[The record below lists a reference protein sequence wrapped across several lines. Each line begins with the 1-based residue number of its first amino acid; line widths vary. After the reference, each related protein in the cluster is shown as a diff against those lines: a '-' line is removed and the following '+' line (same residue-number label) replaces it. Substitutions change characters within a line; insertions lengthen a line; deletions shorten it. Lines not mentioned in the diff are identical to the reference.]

1 MYVVLMLEIQSMP
14 TMMLTYFYGR
24 SRKSLGQELK
34 LINCDQHH
42 QELLKEYDFVGFS
55 VRIDKRRTG
64 NLKNGR
70 KRKERREGANANQRA
85 ARGIFAHL
93 PKNENR

>member
-1 MYVVLMLEIQSMP
+1 MVLMLEIQSMP
-14 TMMLTYFYGR
+14 TMMLTYLYGR

-34 LINCDQHH
+34 LIKRDQHH
-42 QELLKEYDFVGFS
+42 QELLEKYDFLGFS
-55 VRIDKRRTG
+55 VRIDKRKDWKSQ
-64 NLKNGR
+64 KNGR
-70 KRKERREGANANQRA
+70 KRKERREDANANQRA